1 MLAQLVLFG
10 ETSWLTCCSG
20 SGWLEWKPRITN
32 NVSNCWCLKYNI
44 DIAIFILPSS
54 LYRLL
59 PFTFCHCFPLL
70 SWISHARILWSLS
83 FFYFFYC
90 HFLFF
95 IYHLY
100 LEDSLISAA
109 LSSAECPLG
118 SMCLWPPM
126 SKFHFSFDSLT
137 QSSLWLWLG
146 HNYGTCKS
154 TVAIIA
160 LAELASWVHST
171 SSLPAL
177 PLPLPQFFLRC
188 PCGGLCASSLFSLW

>member
-1 MLAQLVLFG
+1 MLAQLVLSG
-10 ETSWLTCCSG
+10 ETSWLTCCNG

-83 FFYFFYC
+83 FF
-90 HFLFF
+90 LFF
-95 IYHLY
+95 LLPFSFLY
-100 LEDSLISAA
+100 LSFILEDSLISAA

-126 SKFHFSFDSLT
+126 SSSISVLTHSLNPLCG
-137 QSSLWLWLG
+137 SGLGIIMAPANLLWPSLLWL
-146 HNYGTCKS
+146 S
-154 TVAIIA
+154 
-160 LAELASWVHST
+160 
-171 SSLPAL
+171 
-177 PLPLPQFFLRC
+177 
-188 PCGGLCASSLFSLW
+188 